1 MKHQKGE
8 EIKYREREKR
18 EGIKRGKDKGEFQE
32 REGGTVRENK
42 DNRKMNKKQ
51 CCHKCKEKKSPT
63 H

>member
-42 DNRKMNKKQ
+42 DNRKMNKK
-51 CCHKCKEKKSPT
+51 
-63 H
+63 